1 MIRENAQVRQHEAES
16 TKAMYGGGLNRSSVE
31 SYGNIEGAKG
41 LGQLVKKKQ
50 ILTTCHFRQ
59 GGLK

>member
-41 LGQLVKKKQ
+41 LGQLVKQ
-50 ILTTCHFRQ
+50 ILTTCHFWQ

>member
-1 MIRENAQVRQHEAES
+1 MTRENAQVQQHEAES
-16 TKAMYGGGLNRSSVE
+16 TKATYGGGLNRSSIE

-41 LGQLVKKKQ
+41 LGQLVKQ

-59 GGLK
+59 GGLR

>member
-1 MIRENAQVRQHEAES
+1 MTRENAQVRQHEAES

-41 LGQLVKKKQ
+41 LGQLVKQ
-50 ILTTCHFRQ
+50 VLTTCHYWQ
-59 GGLK
+59 GGLR

>member
-1 MIRENAQVRQHEAES
+1 MIRENAQVQQHEAES

-41 LGQLVKKKQ
+41 LGQLVKQ
-50 ILTTCHFRQ
+50 ILTTCHFWQ

>member
-1 MIRENAQVRQHEAES
+1 MTRENVQVRQHEAES

-41 LGQLVKKKQ
+41 LGQLVKQ
-50 ILTTCHFRQ
+50 ILTTCRIRQ
-59 GGLK
+59 GGLR